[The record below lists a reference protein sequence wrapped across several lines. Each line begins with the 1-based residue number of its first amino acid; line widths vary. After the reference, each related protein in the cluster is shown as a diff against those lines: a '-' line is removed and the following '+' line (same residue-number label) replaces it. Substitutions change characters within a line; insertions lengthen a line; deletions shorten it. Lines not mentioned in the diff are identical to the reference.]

1 MDAKKLRARD
11 LMQSEVKTVGRNATL
26 SEAAK
31 VMHDFGVSSL
41 IIEPDEEGDAWGI
54 VTRKDIVD
62 ALITDEV
69 DWASQRVEEVMTK
82 PAMTVN
88 MDLSIVNSHLLM
100 LMVGVRRLP
109 VLDGTNLV
117 GILSNTDIFE
127 KMLGKYRGRP

>member
-1 MDAKKLRARD
+1 MDAKKLRAGD
-11 LMQSEVKTVGRNATL
+11 LMKREVKTIGKSATL

-31 VMHDFGVSSL
+31 VMRDSGVSSL
-41 IIEPDEEGDAWGI
+41 IAEPDEEGDALGI
-54 VTRKDIVD
+54 ITRKDIVD
-62 ALITDEV
+62 ALISDGV

-88 MDLSIVNSHLLM
+88 MDLSILHSHLLM

-127 KMLGKYRGRP
+127 KMLEHVT